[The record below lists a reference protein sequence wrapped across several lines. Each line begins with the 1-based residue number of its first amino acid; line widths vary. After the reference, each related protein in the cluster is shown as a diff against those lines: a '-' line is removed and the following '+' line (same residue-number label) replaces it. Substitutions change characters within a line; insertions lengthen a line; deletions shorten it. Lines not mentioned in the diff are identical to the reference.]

1 MAGDIFTATGAKFF
15 IGPSVTS
22 ATDTASEFGALSGWT
37 EVGLVETIGEY
48 GDESSAV
55 SFNAIGDG
63 RTRKAKGARDAGTL
77 AVTCAHDAEDD
88 GQQAL
93 VAAEASYSNFAF
105 KVVLPNRLTATGTDE
120 INYFRGLVMS
130 KRRNVGGNDNVV
142 RVTFNIGVNS
152 PIIEVAPTA
161 GA

>member
-1 MAGDIFTATGAKFF
+1 MAGDIFTATGTKFF

-22 ATDTASEFGALSGWT
+22 VTDTAAEFAALTWT
-37 EVGLVETIGEY
+37 EIGLVESIGEY

-55 SFNAIGDG
+55 TGAAVGDG

-77 AVTCAHDAEDD
+77 ALTCFHDALDA

-93 VAAEASYSNFAF
+93 VAAEAGNSNYAF
-105 KVVLPNRLTATGTDE
+105 KVVLPNRPNATGTDE
-120 INYFRGLVMS
+120 VNYFRGLVMS
-130 KRRNVGGNDNVV
+130 KRRNVGNNDNIV

-152 PIIEVAPTA
+152 PIVEVAPVA
-161 GA
+161 GS